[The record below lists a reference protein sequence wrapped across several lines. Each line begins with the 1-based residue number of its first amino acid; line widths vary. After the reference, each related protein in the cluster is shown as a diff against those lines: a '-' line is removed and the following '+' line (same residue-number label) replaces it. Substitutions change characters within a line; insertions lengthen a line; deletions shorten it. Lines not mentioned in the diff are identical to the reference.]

1 MDAVKFLWER
11 ARMCG
16 HGCENCPT
24 SDDKCDIYTPD
35 CDYES
40 LVKAVEAWAEEHPRK
55 TRQSEFLKQWPDA
68 RVDKTTGVLTI
79 CPAEL
84 TKECRNDRDVCGAYS
99 IETGVCNS
107 CRREFWMQEVE

>member
-1 MDAVKFLWER
+1 MDAVKFLEER

-16 HGCENCPT
+16 HGCKNCPT

-40 LVKAVEAWAEEHPRK
+40 LVKAVEAWAAEHPRK
-55 TRQSEFLKQWPDA
+55 TRQSEFLKQWPNAAISED
-68 RVDKTTGVLTI
+68 GLLEI
-79 CPAEL
+79 CP
-84 TKECRNDRDVCGAYS
+84 NDVDTSYDVQTCARKC
-99 IETGVCNS
+99 ED

>member
-16 HGCENCPT
+16 HGCKNCPT

-40 LVKAVEAWAEEHPRK
+40 LVKAVEVWAADHPRK
-55 TRQSEFLKQWPDA
+55 TRQDVFLEQWPDA
-68 RVDKTTGVLTI
+68 LTYADGVLSI
-79 CPAEL
+79 CPNRVANWHRGAVG
-84 TKECRNDRDVCGAYS
+84 ECIDGAQM
-99 IETGVCNS
+99 CAD
-107 CRREFWMQEVE
+107 CRREFWMEEVE